1 MDSNS
6 SERQHV
12 FKGVPLDQAVPLQ
25 TVMLADVDLAD
36 TTFRITT
43 RTELDDLGLS
53 IQKLGLMHAPVLK
66 YNPPGYII
74 VCGFRRIAAC
84 RNLAWTQIP
93 ARVLSKNFGF
103 FEMARLAVAD
113 NAFQRPLNLIET
125 SRALKL
131 LASGNTENEVS
142 VTAAAELGLPLSPA
156 IVTKLKRICD
166 LSRPLQKGILENRI
180 DLSMALELDRFE
192 PGDGQTLLGLFDR
205 LKLGLN
211 RQRELLLLIEEISLR
226 EGISIQQLVT
236 EKPLNRIIE
245 NTEIDNAVKRRNIR
259 TFLRQRRFPMI
270 SEAET
275 QYKAFVKQLKLGPN
289 ISLTPPKDFEG
300 MTYTL
305 TIRFDNQN
313 ELKNSKEKL
322 ETIIHHPGLGKIL
335 DG

>member
-1 MDSNS
+1 MDSKS
-6 SERQHV
+6 FDSQPV
-12 FKGVPLDQAVPLQ
+12 FRSLPLDQTVPLQ
-25 TVMLADVDLAD
+25 TVMLADVDSTD

-43 RTELDDLGLS
+43 GVELDDLGLS

-84 RNLAWTQIP
+84 RNLGWAQIP
-93 ARVLSKNFGF
+93 ARILSQDFSF
-103 FEMARLAVAD
+103 FEMAQLAVAD

-131 LASGNTENEVS
+131 LTGINTEKEVFA
-142 VTAAAELGLPLSPA
+142 TAAAELGLPLSPA
-156 IVTKLKRICD
+156 MVTKLKKICD
-166 LSRPLQKGILENRI
+166 LSTPFQEGILENRI
-180 DLSMALELDRFE
+180 DLSMALELDRFDPAE
-192 PGDGQTLLGLFDR
+192 GHALLELFDR

-211 RQRELLLLIEEISLR
+211 RQRELLLLLEEISQR
-226 EGISIQQLVT
+226 EEIPIRQLMT
-236 EKPLNRIIE
+236 EKPLRLIIE
-245 NTEIDNAVKRRNIR
+245 NTEIDRSVKRHKVRMY
-259 TFLRQRRFPMI
+259 LRRRRFPMI

-289 ISLTPPKDFEG
+289 IKLMPPKDFEG
-300 MTYTL
+300 MTHTL
-305 TIRFDNQN
+305 TIRFENQN
-313 ELKNSKEKL
+313 ELKNLKEKL